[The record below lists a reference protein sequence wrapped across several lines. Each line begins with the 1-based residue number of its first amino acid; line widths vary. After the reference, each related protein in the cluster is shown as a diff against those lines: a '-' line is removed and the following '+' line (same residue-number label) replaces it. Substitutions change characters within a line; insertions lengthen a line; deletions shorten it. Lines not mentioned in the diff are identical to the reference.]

1 MNEADRRQRLLVLDD
16 DPLIGQTIRTIAEF
30 SGMDVESTTE
40 PSEFFGKLNTWQ
52 PDVIALDLIMPV
64 MDGVQVL
71 AHLGQR
77 RCTAGIILTSG
88 VGSRVLDAARRAA
101 EQHGLLIMGVLEKP
115 FSPAELRS
123 LLLQSVAVAKP
134 GNTLVQA
141 GTLPGPDRAELREAI
156 KSGSLCLA
164 YQPKINC
171 QTGTLTGFE
180 ALVRWQHPRLGWVSP
195 DRFIPMA
202 ESEGLIDDMTEQIIA
217 KALNWFA
224 SFRARHLP
232 GSSSSSEGNIPEHLH
247 LALNI
252 SALTLPNF
260 QLFER
265 VYQLCTT
272 LEVSPEWI
280 TFELTESSA
289 MNDPVVSLE
298 TLTRLRVRGF
308 KLSIDDFGTGYSSM
322 IQLVR
327 LPFTEI
333 KIDRTFVFSC
343 GLSPESRKV
352 VRSIVELGK
361 SLGLITVAEGVESR
375 EALAYLQE
383 LGCDLAQGYY
393 FAKPMMPEELARWL
407 LEYSRD
413 EELRRQSSLESLRI
427 LDTPREDRFDRITRL
442 AQRLFTV
449 PSALVTLI
457 DRDRQWF
464 KSAVGIEAQ
473 QTLRSESFCTF
484 AIQDSNIMLV
494 EDATRDDRVK
504 NLSAVTGEGH
514 LRFYA
519 GYPLRAPDGS
529 RVGTLCI
536 LDTEPRT
543 LEQFELDTLSELG
556 RMVEMELGVTSDKTH
571 DPLTGVLNR
580 WAFEQRASGFLR
592 VASLLNL
599 GATLVLFELT
609 GLARLNAEGGHQS
622 GNEALAGF
630 VRHLQQTC
638 RESDLVGRY
647 GGDELAVLMLD
658 ANVDDVSGLLQRVDG
673 GVGPGV
679 FDRSD
684 PLRVGYRV
692 AHASLQP
699 GEVGDIQS
707 LMANA
712 DHRLRV
718 SSREC

>member
-1 MNEADRRQRLLVLDD
+1 
-16 DPLIGQTIRTIAEF
+16 
-30 SGMDVESTTE
+30 
-40 PSEFFGKLNTWQ
+40 
-52 PDVIALDLIMPV
+52 
-64 MDGVQVL
+64 
-71 AHLGQR
+71 
-77 RCTAGIILTSG
+77 
-88 VGSRVLDAARRAA
+88 
-101 EQHGLLIMGVLEKP
+101 
-115 FSPAELRS
+115 
-123 LLLQSVAVAKP
+123 
-134 GNTLVQA
+134 
-141 GTLPGPDRAELREAI
+141 
-156 KSGSLCLA
+156 
-164 YQPKINC
+164 
-171 QTGTLTGFE
+171 
-180 ALVRWQHPRLGWVSP
+180 
-195 DRFIPMA
+195 
-202 ESEGLIDDMTEQIIA
+202 
-217 KALNWFA
+217 
-224 SFRARHLP
+224 
-232 GSSSSSEGNIPEHLH
+232 
-247 LALNI
+247 
-252 SALTLPNF
+252 
-260 QLFER
+260 
-265 VYQLCTT
+265 
-272 LEVSPEWI
+272 
-280 TFELTESSA
+280 
-289 MNDPVVSLE
+289 
-298 TLTRLRVRGF
+298 
-308 KLSIDDFGTGYSSM
+308 
-322 IQLVR
+322 
-327 LPFTEI
+327 
-333 KIDRTFVFSC
+333 
-343 GLSPESRKV
+343 
-352 VRSIVELGK
+352 
-361 SLGLITVAEGVESR
+361 
-375 EALAYLQE
+375 
-383 LGCDLAQGYY
+383 
-393 FAKPMMPEELARWL
+393 
-407 LEYSRD
+407 
-413 EELRRQSSLESLRI
+413 
-427 LDTPREDRFDRITRL
+427 
-442 AQRLFTV
+442 
-449 PSALVTLI
+449 
-457 DRDRQWF
+457 
-464 KSAVGIEAQ
+464 
-473 QTLRSESFCTF
+473 
-484 AIQDSNIMLV
+484 MLV